1 MKRTNELIRITEI
14 KIQNL
19 ESLCIQEKEDSNE
32 IEKKKKKKQNISGRT
47 TKIQEQREGTE
58 RHKDE
63 SGEVETAGD
72 KKEGSNEKM

>member
-32 IEKKKKKKQNISGRT
+32 IEKKTKKKQNISGRT
-47 TKIQEQREGTE
+47 TNIQEQREGTE

-63 SGEVETAGD
+63 SGEVETVGD